1 MKRNKT
7 NAYKLFLVI
16 IILTIL
22 ELIFIVT
29 INILLSKFIS
39 IIEFIIAISSFIIS
53 LISIYII
60 YKEFIDGSFCT
71 KLELKK
77 GVKDIACKINTIS
90 PTKIVLIGDNTNK
103 LFQYVQSK
111 LNIAKNNII
120 KIDIFNKFETEKY
133 KFYSKYN
140 INMIETYKFWI
151 IIDDTLFNVDDKIL
165 IFDDVA
171 ITSNT
176 IVSIYNYF
184 TEKLNIKATTT
195 LTFAADYTAQR
206 TMGQPI
212 DTHMLTKINND
223 CHFPWR

>member
-7 NAYKLFLVI
+7 NAYKLFLAI
-16 IILTIL
+16 IILTII

-151 IIDDTLFNVDDKIL
+151 IIDDTLFNADDKIL

-223 CHFPWR
+223 YHFPWR

>member
-39 IIEFIIAISSFIIS
+39 IIEFIIDISSFIIS

-151 IIDDTLFNVDDKIL
+151 IIDDTLFNADDKIL

-223 CHFPWR
+223 YHFPWR

>member
-7 NAYKLFLVI
+7 NAYKLFLAI
-16 IILTIL
+16 IILTII

-223 CHFPWR
+223 YHFPWR

>member
-7 NAYKLFLVI
+7 NAYKLFLAI
-16 IILTIL
+16 IILTII

-151 IIDDTLFNVDDKIL
+151 IIDDTLFNADDKIL

-212 DTHMLTKINND
+212 NTHMLTKINND
-223 CHFPWR
+223 YHFPWR

>member
-1 MKRNKT
+1 M
-7 NAYKLFLVI
+7 YKIRV
-16 IILTIL
+16 
-22 ELIFIVT
+22 
-29 INILLSKFIS
+29 
-39 IIEFIIAISSFIIS
+39 
-53 LISIYII
+53 
-60 YKEFIDGSFCT
+60 
-71 KLELKK
+71 KK

-151 IIDDTLFNVDDKIL
+151 IIDDTLFNADDKIL

-223 CHFPWR
+223 YHFPWR